1 MNKMEKF
8 AIQAEDVIWRKIGDE
23 IVVIKDDGLSLHVL
37 NKTAAHIWEMCDGKR
52 SPDAIASSLCER
64 FDVTFEEA
72 IEDIRDIVVKFG
84 EIGLL
89 KQTGEVAKL

>member
-1 MNKMEKF
+1 MEKF
-8 AIQAEDVIWRKIGDE
+8 AIRIEEVIWRKIGDE
-23 IVVIKDDGLSLHVL
+23 IVVIRDDGLSLHVL
-37 NKTAAHIWEMCDGKR
+37 NKTAAHIWEMCDGDF

-72 IEDIRDIVVKFG
+72 VEDVRDIVVKFG

-89 KQTGEVAKL
+89 KQAGEVAKS